1 MIILGQAVLLMAFL
15 ACGSGGCLSYL
26 AARGGRPWVQRGAVV
41 SLAAAF
47 AALTLA
53 IVVLAQ
59 ALLRKDFH
67 FAYVA
72 EYSHQ
77 QLPWYYSLSALW
89 VGQEG
94 SMLLWTWLLAL
105 VTAVFVA
112 QARQLNDR
120 LRYISQA
127 VLMAYLCYL
136 LAIIVFAAD
145 PLKPSLTSSVEGMGL
160 SPLLMHPAMLIH
172 PPIVF
177 LGYAAWGIPFALAIA
192 ALTDPTGDTH
202 WLRLARS
209 WTLFAWTV
217 LGAGIILGGNWA
229 YEELGWGGYWAWDPV
244 ENGSLLPWLTGTA
257 LIHALLG
264 WHYRGVLKRTTIAF
278 ALTTFILCNF
288 ATFLTRSGLFSSLHA
303 FSRSPIGWAFLAM
316 MAGLSLYG
324 ATMLYRERTRLA
336 PDRPIRSVWSRE
348 AFIATGALGLLL
360 LAIVT
365 LVGTLMVPLS
375 DLILGQKIVVGMA
388 FFNNVFLPIGLLL
401 LGSSGA
407 APLLRW
413 GAPPS
418 RRQRYAMLAS
428 AAVGCLTV
436 VIAVLGG
443 QRNAVTLT
451 AFACA
456 GFAVAAFVSVWWLDA
471 GRNPIS
477 RPLSMLHVLLQRRP
491 IYAGYVMHLAFA
503 VLLVGIIGSSL
514 GTVRN
519 DISLRVG
526 ESVQWHD
533 YTVRLASVHETPQ
546 ADIIVAGA
554 ELEFTQH
561 DRHICTLQPS
571 QHYHTRQKEWTT
583 EVAIHSA
590 WSSDV
595 YTILHGAGGVDTAEL
610 TLVFNPLVRWI
621 WLGGWLFCL
630 STLVRLWPV
639 RVEATS
645 STPLSRPKFLSHRSG
660 RRERARAR

>member
-1 MIILGQAVLLMAFL
+1 MIILGQAALLMAFL

-26 AARGGRPWVQRGAVV
+26 AARGGPPWTRRGAVA
-41 SLAAAF
+41 SLSIAF
-47 AALTLA
+47 ATLTLS
-53 IVVLAQ
+53 IGVLGR
-59 ALLRKDFH
+59 ALLMRDFSY
-67 FAYVA
+67 AYVA
-72 EYSHQ
+72 EYSHE
-77 QLPWYYSLSALW
+77 QLPWHYSLSALW

-112 QARQLNDR
+112 QARQLNAR
-120 LRYISQA
+120 LRYGSQA

-202 WLRLARS
+202 WLRAARN

-264 WHYRGVLKRTTIAF
+264 WHYRGVLKRTTIVF
-278 ALTTFILCNF
+278 ALTTFTLCNF

-303 FSRSPIGWAFLAM
+303 FSRSPIGWAFLVM
-316 MAGLSLYG
+316 MVVLSIGG
-324 ATMLYRERTRLA
+324 AILLYRERMRLA
-336 PDRPIRSVWSRE
+336 PDRTIRSVWSRE
-348 AFIATGALGLLL
+348 AWIAMGALGLLL
-360 LAIVT
+360 LTIVT
-365 LVGTLMVPLS
+365 LTGTLMVPLS
-375 DLILGQKIVVGMA
+375 DLLLGQKIVVGMA

-401 LGSSGA
+401 LGAGGA

-413 GAPPS
+413 GTPPS
-418 RRQRYAMLAS
+418 RRQQVALWISAGAGGVTALIAMLF
-428 AAVGCLTV
+428 
-436 VIAVLGG
+436 G
-443 QRNAVTLT
+443 QRQVVTLT
-451 AFACA
+451 ALACA
-456 GFAVAAFVSVWWLDA
+456 GFAVAAFVGAWWLDA
-471 GRNPIS
+471 GRNPVS
-477 RPLSMLHVLLQRRP
+477 RPLSLWQALWRRRP
-491 IYAGYVMHLAFA
+491 VYAGYVMHLAYA
-503 VLLVGIIGSSL
+503 ALIVGIVGSSL
-514 GTVRN
+514 GTIRD

-526 ESVQWHD
+526 ETVQWQG
-533 YTVRLASVHETPQ
+533 YTVRLASVQETPQ
-546 ADIIVAGA
+546 ADIVVAGA
-554 ELEFTQH
+554 TLEITQH
-561 DRHICTLQPS
+561 GRHICTLQPS
-571 QHYHTRQKEWTT
+571 QHYHSRQKEWTT

-590 WSSDV
+590 WLSDV
-595 YTILHGAGGVDTAEL
+595 YTILRGAGDVDTAEL

-621 WLGGWLFCL
+621 WLAGWLFCL
-630 STLVRLWPV
+630 GTFARLWPA
-639 RVEATS
+639 RVETTTA
-645 STPLSRPKFLSHRSG
+645 TPLSRPKFLSHRTG
-660 RRERARAR
+660 HRERARVR